1 MNPAKIDGT
10 AEAPEEAE
18 MEVSPFV
25 ELLVARMKSYPG
37 EFYSW
42 APHVTHIMSPNPAR
56 SSGGVSQLVET
67 TKSMWNRKEKRLYN
81 MALREVRLQEAY
93 ERLARHLLK

>member
-10 AEAPEEAE
+10 KEAPEEAE

-25 ELLVARMKSYPG
+25 ELLVARMKSHPK
-37 EFYSW
+37 EFYNWTTQS
-42 APHVTHIMSPNPAR
+42 HHMSPNPLR
-56 SSGGVSQLVET
+56 GQNGLSQLIET

-81 MALREVRLQEAY
+81 EALREVRLQEAY
-93 ERLARHLLK
+93 ERLVTQILK

>member
-1 MNPAKIDGT
+1 MNPAKIDGPD
-10 AEAPEEAE
+10 ERPEEAE

-25 ELLVARMKSYPG
+25 ELLVARMRSHPK

-42 APHVTHIMSPNPAR
+42 GPTPNMTPNPAR
-56 SSGGVSQLVET
+56 NSGGVSQLVES

-93 ERLARHLLK
+93 ERLATHLLK

>member
-10 AEAPEEAE
+10 TEAPEEAE

-25 ELLVARMKSYPG
+25 ELLVARMKSNPE
-37 EFYSW
+37 EFYNW
-42 APHVTHIMSPNPAR
+42 GPPPHMSPNPAR
-56 SSGGVSQLVET
+56 TSGGVSQLVET